1 MCNDETVTGEVLP
14 CHGFHDLE
22 IPGRLEVEDGADI
35 MVRRLEPVRIVVE
48 VMEEEVEEG
57 QEGQEREE
65 GEEFPEMPGQLE
77 VKAAEKKLKRRG
89 RPRGSCYRPPD
100 PSSPL
105 GKRRAVVQVV
115 PSLAA
120 LPRPHPAS
128 PCTALPLS

>member
-1 MCNDETVTGEVLP
+1 MEKKEGVGEEGEGEEGEEEEGEGEVLP
-14 CHGFHDLE
+14 CHGFHDSE

-100 PSSPL
+100 PSSSAPL
-105 GKRRAVVQVV
+105 PGATTGSSAK
-115 PSLAA
+115 
-120 LPRPHPAS
+120 
-128 PCTALPLS
+128 